1 MLNKKIFTLLVGAA
15 FASSAFAQWTKP
27 VISTQKDLVVGDTV
41 YLYNTEAKMFF
52 TEGTSTSNQWKTN
65 ANLGNEGLKVV
76 VNQYVANE
84 GDEWDGKT
92 YTISDFSLQ
101 KKGWYNLFVNGAE
114 GAYGSAFVDR
124 GSQANYMWEMAK
136 QANGT
141 YHIWAS
147 GEAFGHESE
156 GFEECYFGGI
166 MSNGEQMAEA
176 FPLID
181 MSMVLP
187 GDVAQ
192 LDWTFVSIEDYD
204 AYLASYVVYDA
215 AQQLLQKIEEG
226 KERGVDVSVAQAV
239 YDNTSSTKEQIEEA
253 IALINKLEAEK
264 DEQTVTPDNPLDYT
278 SAITNPNFDTNT
290 EGWLNDAGLE
300 TFETGNWVTGDGF
313 DGNYLNL
320 WGTKPNG
327 KVHQSVENL
336 PNGIYRVS
344 AGVYTDA
351 AGVYFYVGDIKKEIA
366 LPTEN
371 GKGAVMTIIT
381 QVTDHTLDL
390 GLEVTDEKT
399 HWFCM
404 DKVSLEYIGSGTDA
418 YMAWLKDYAE
428 NTPDLNNVKA
438 QPALVAEYK
447 AVLEAID
454 AATTKDEL
462 SALLPQFDDISTRLN
477 DNIAAYE
484 RLEGLH
490 EYILGTVLE
499 SANEYYSAKLGEL
512 ADSCSDII
520 DNLELDTESLN
531 TFSGEIERIIADSE
545 YNAEYKTVLAEK
557 VEELAT
563 AANETYKDSA
573 SKESLEEAAAHIVLG
588 NEMLE
593 SNALANDS
601 IYNYINKADEILR
614 ELAIPTGDASDTNPL
629 DYTILIVNPGFE
641 DKLNGWINEAGIS
654 TYENMSGWSDNIDG
668 EFFTG
673 ETYLNLWHGTA
684 LTGRIYQHLEGLRNG
699 TYEVSAACYSNGD
712 GVALFAGNGTAAV
725 DNLNVKGF
733 YSVVVNVTD
742 GTLDF
747 GVFYNTQGEAW
758 SCFDNFTL
766 VYYGENS
773 EAQPTEG
780 NETLTGVD
788 NVAACESA
796 AEYYSLSGA
805 RLSSPV
811 KGVNLVKKNGTVS
824 KVLVK

>member
-1 MLNKKIFTLLVGAA
+1 MLNKKIFTLFVSAA

-27 VISTQKDLVVGDTV
+27 VINTQKDLVVGDTV

-84 GDEWDGKT
+84 GDVWDGKT
-92 YTISDFSLQ
+92 YTISDFSVQ
-101 KKGWYNLFVNGAE
+101 KNGWYNLFVNGAE

-124 GSQANYMWEMAK
+124 GNQVDYMWEMAK
-136 QANGT
+136 QENGT
-141 YHIWAS
+141 YHIWAA
-147 GEAFGHESE
+147 GEAFGHEAE

-166 MSNGEQMAEA
+166 VSNGEQLTEA

-181 MSMVLP
+181 MSQIIT
-187 GDVAQ
+187 GDVPQ
-192 LDWTFVSIEDYD
+192 IDWTFVSVEDYD
-204 AYLASYVVYDA
+204 AYLASYVVYNA
-215 AQQLLQKIEEG
+215 AQQLLQKINEG
-226 KERGVDVSVAQAV
+226 AERGVDVSEAQAV
-239 YDNTSSTKEQIEEA
+239 YDNTSSTKEQLEEA

-278 SAITNPNFDTNT
+278 SAITNPNFDSKT

-327 KVHQSVENL
+327 KVHQTVENL

-351 AGVYFYVGDIKKEIA
+351 TGVFFYVGDIKKEIA
-366 LPTEN
+366 LPAEN
-371 GKGAVMTIIT
+371 GKGSVMTIVT

-428 NTPDLNNVKA
+428 NTPDLANVKA

-454 AATTKDEL
+454 EASTKEQL
-462 SALLPQFDDISTRLN
+462 SELLPQFDDISTRLN
-477 DNIAAYE
+477 DNIAAYQ
-484 RLEGLH
+484 RIDDLK

-499 SANEYYSAKLGEL
+499 TANEYYSAKLSAL
-512 ADSCSDII
+512 SDSCMDII
-520 DNLELDTESLN
+520 EALELDTESLN
-531 TFSGEIERIIADSE
+531 ALAGEIERLIGDSE
-545 YNAEYKTVLAEK
+545 YNAEYKTVLAAK
-557 VEELAT
+557 VEELET
-563 AANETYKDSA
+563 AANETYKNSA
-573 SKESLEEAAAHIVLG
+573 SKESLEEAAAHVALG
-588 NEMLE
+588 KEMGE
-593 SNALANDS
+593 SNALSNDS

-641 DKLNGWINEAGIS
+641 DGNTGWTNEAGMS
-654 TYENMSGWSDNIDG
+654 TFGNDTYLIDDEIFVG
-668 EFFTG
+668 AQ
-673 ETYLNLWHGTA
+673 YLNLWHATGI
-684 LTGRIYQHLEGLRNG
+684 TGRIYQRLEGLRNG
-699 TYEVSAACYSNGD
+699 TYEISAAAYSNAE
-712 GVALFAGNGTAAV
+712 GVSLFAGNATASL
-725 DNLNVKGF
+725 DMLNVGTVL
-733 YSVVVNVTD
+733 SVVVKVTD

-747 GVFYNTQGEAW
+747 GAFINTTGECW
-758 SCFDNFTL
+758 CCFDNFTL
-766 VYYGENS
+766 TYFGENS

-780 NETLTGVD
+780 NETLTGVESI
-788 NVAACESA
+788 ATSESA
-796 AEYYSLSGA
+796 AEFYSLSGA

-811 KGVNLVKKNGTVS
+811 KGVNLVKKNGKVS
-824 KVLVK
+824 KVIVK